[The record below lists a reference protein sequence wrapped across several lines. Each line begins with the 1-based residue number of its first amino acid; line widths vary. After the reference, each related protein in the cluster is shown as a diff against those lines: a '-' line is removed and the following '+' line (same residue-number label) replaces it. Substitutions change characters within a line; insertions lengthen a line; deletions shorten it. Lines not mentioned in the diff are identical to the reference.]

1 VAVDDSFTDPAS
13 EHVLAAPSEARGVV
27 DGLVRGLA
35 AGMGLRELR
44 AIFRGEPATERPSLR
59 YRAHTN
65 SLLLHL
71 RPRTYAQASTRF
83 THTFRLGFFTTF
95 FFFVEAITGLV
106 LMLYYV
112 PTPEGA
118 YASIWRLM
126 TRVPFGELLRDI
138 HRLAAEGMVIFAILH
153 LLRTFLTASH
163 RGKRAF
169 TWLTG
174 VFLGLVTLA
183 LTFSGYLLP
192 WDQLA
197 YWAVTIG
204 TSMAA
209 AVPLIGDELNTL
221 LRGGAEI
228 GADGLLRFYL
238 LHVILLPGL
247 AGIALGVHYYGISR
261 RHGLSLPAEVE
272 EGELPAA
279 ARAEATRR
287 VDFLPDLLTHEAF
300 LVCVGLLALI
310 AASVFLYNA
319 PLETHANP
327 QRTPLETEAPW
338 FFLWVQGLLKLGDV
352 TLMGVAL
359 PLALITLLLAAP
371 HLDRSP
377 HRRLRKR
384 PLALAVTVMGMAGLL
399 ILSYMGTPRFG
410 ITLPPAVAIVQA
422 LAPEEGSGPLRS
434 VPFDELPVGVYVV
447 GASDPTGLPPAFRRV
462 FEAYAQQVASAVADS
477 RLPEAQAFLI
487 VQDWQQDLKRVTL
500 RIGWADAQAGGRLT
514 YERDLYLHR
523 QRVSEGVP

>member
-1 VAVDDSFTDPAS
+1 LLRGDP
-13 EHVLAAPSEARGVV
+13 PTAR
-27 DGLVRGLA
+27 
-35 AGMGLRELR
+35 
-44 AIFRGEPATERPSLR
+44 PNPR

-163 RGKRAF
+163 LGKRAF

-174 VFLGLVTLA
+174 VFLGLLTLA

-209 AVPLIGDELNTL
+209 AVPLIGDELNLL

-238 LHVILLPGL
+238 LHVILLPAL
-247 AGIALGVHYYGISR
+247 AAIVLGVHYYGIAR
-261 RHGLSLPAEVE
+261 RHGISLPANVE
-272 EGELPAA
+272 EGDLAPGT
-279 ARAEATRR
+279 RAEATRR
-287 VDFLPDLLTHEAF
+287 IDFLPDLLTHEAF
-300 LVCVGLLALI
+300 LVCVGLLALV
-310 AASVFLYNA
+310 AASVFFYDA

-327 QRTPLETEAPW
+327 QRTPLATEAPW
-338 FFLWVQGLLKLGDV
+338 FFLWVQGLLKLGNV
-352 TLMGVAL
+352 TLMGVAV
-359 PLALITLLLAAP
+359 PLAFIALLLAAP
-371 HLDRSP
+371 YLDRTP
-377 HRRLRKR
+377 YRRLRKR
-384 PLALAVTVMGMAGLL
+384 PLALGVTVMSVVALVT
-399 ILSYMGTPRFG
+399 LSYMGTPHFG
-410 ITLPPAVAIVQA
+410 ITMPPATAIAQA
-422 LAPEEGSGPLRS
+422 LAPEEGIGPLRS
-434 VPFDELPVGVYVV
+434 VPFDELPVGVYIV
-447 GASDPTGLPPAFRRV
+447 GRTDPANLSNSFRDVFVEYARQVSAASERG
-462 FEAYAQQVASAVADS
+462 
-477 RLPEAQAFLI
+477 RLPDAQALLI
-487 VQDWQQDLKRVTL
+487 VQEWQQDLKRVTL
-500 RIGWADAQAGGRLT
+500 RISWTDARAGGRQT

-523 QRVSEGVP
+523 QRAGEAAP

>member
-1 VAVDDSFTDPAS
+1 MAVDDTLSDTAAEHTPA
-13 EHVLAAPSEARGVV
+13 AASEARGVV

-35 AGMGLRELR
+35 AGMEPRELR
-44 AIFRGEPATERPSLR
+44 AMLRGDPATEQPSPR

-71 RPRTYAQASTRF
+71 RPRTYPQASTRF

-95 FFFVEAITGLV
+95 FFLVEAITGLV

-112 PTPEGA
+112 PTPAGA
-118 YASIWRLM
+118 YESIWRLM

-138 HRLAAEGMVIFAILH
+138 HRLAAEGMVIFAFLH
-153 LLRTFLTASH
+153 LLRTFLTGSH

-174 VFLGLVTLA
+174 VFLGLLTLA
-183 LTFSGYLLP
+183 ITFSGYLLP

-209 AVPLIGDELNTL
+209 AVPLVGEGLNAL

-238 LHVILLPGL
+238 LHVILLPVV
-247 AGIALGVHYYGISR
+247 AGIVLGVHYYGISR
-261 RHGLSLPAEVE
+261 RHGLSLPADVE
-272 EGELPAA
+272 EGALSPA

-287 VDFLPDLLTHEAF
+287 IDFLPDLLTHEAF

-310 AASVFLYNA
+310 AASFFLYDA

-327 QRTPLETEAPW
+327 LRTPLETEAPW

-352 TLMGVAL
+352 TLMGVAA
-359 PLALITLLLAAP
+359 PLALVALLLAVP
-371 HLDRSP
+371 YLDRSP
-377 HRRLRKR
+377 QRRLRKR
-384 PLALAVTVMGMAGLL
+384 PLALLATVVSVAGLL
-399 ILSYMGTPRFG
+399 LLSYMGTPHFG
-410 ITLPPAVAIVQA
+410 ITLPPATAIAQA
-422 LAPEEGSGPLRS
+422 LAPEEGIGPLRS
-434 VPFDELPVGVYVV
+434 VPFADLPIGVYVA
-447 GASDPTGLPPAFRRV
+447 GKTDPGGLPASFRPVFAEYSRRV
-462 FEAYAQQVASAVADS
+462 ADASAS
-477 RLPEAQAFLI
+477 GRLPDAQAFLI
-487 VQDWQQDLKRVTL
+487 VQEWQQDLKRVTL
-500 RIGWADAQAGGRLT
+500 RIGWADPQRGGRLT

-523 QRVSEGVP
+523 QRTGEAVP

>member
-1 VAVDDSFTDPAS
+1 MAVDETSLEAPRQPAAEIMRTDAG
-13 EHVLAAPSEARGVV
+13 VLDRLARS
-27 DGLVRGLA
+27 LA
-35 AGMGLRELR
+35 AGMGLVELR
-44 AIFRGEPATERPSLR
+44 ALLRGDPPTERPSPR
-59 YRAHTN
+59 YRAHTH

-71 RPRTYAQASTRF
+71 RPRFYAQASTRF

-95 FFFVEAITGLV
+95 FFIVEAITGLI

-118 YASIWRLM
+118 YESIWRLM

-138 HRLAAEGMVIFAILH
+138 HRLAAEGMVIFAFLH

-174 VFLGLVTLA
+174 VFLGLLTLA

-209 AVPLIGDELNTL
+209 TVPLIGDELNIL

-238 LHVILLPGL
+238 LHVILLPAL
-247 AGIALGVHYYGISR
+247 AALVLGVHYYGIAR
-261 RHGLSLPAEVE
+261 RHGISLPADVE
-272 EGELPAA
+272 EGDLAPA

-287 VDFLPDLLTHEAF
+287 IDFLPDLLIHEAF

-310 AASVFLYNA
+310 AASIFLYDA

-352 TLMGVAL
+352 TLLGVAV
-359 PLALITLLLAAP
+359 PLALVALLLAVP
-371 HLDRSP
+371 YLDRSP

-384 PLALAVTVMGMAGLL
+384 PLALALTTAGVAALL
-399 ILSYMGTPRFG
+399 TLSYIGTPRFG
-410 ITLPPAVAIVQA
+410 IALPPATVIAQT
-422 LAPEEGSGPLRS
+422 LAPEEGVGPLRS
-434 VPFDELPVGVYVV
+434 IPFDALPVGVYVV
-447 GASDPTGLPPAFRRV
+447 GVDDPAGLPATFGRV
-462 FEAYAQQVASAVADS
+462 FAEYGRQVKLASERG
-477 RLPEAQAFLI
+477 RLPDAQAFLI
-487 VQDWQQDLKRVTL
+487 VQEWQQDLKRVTL
-500 RIGWADAQAGGRLT
+500 RIGWTDAQRGSRQT

-523 QRVSEGVP
+523 QRAGEAAP